1 VRGGAATPITD
12 PVGKV
17 RTGLAVSLDG
27 FIGGPNDGAEAPM
40 RVGGERETAKPPGR
54 WMSTLE
60 AGRVS
65 PRPPRVVVDCAVVES
80 DAKTP
85 KGRRPLAL
93 DPVTLAALKALHD
106 PSLDEQAAETVAR
119 LILGDGEVITD
130 LSANK
135 PLATG
140 PRCRLSGEGGEAQK
154 SCSGGVSEGGLEPP
168 RPMRALGPQPSA
180 SAYSATPTWCT
191 WVRADCSKGATRRRG
206 QAGRLTVDRSR
217 VPQGVRLKPCGPG
230 VRTAAWCSVKRGV
243 TGRSARMAA
252 SAWW

>member
-1 VRGGAATPITD
+1 
-12 PVGKV
+12 
-17 RTGLAVSLDG
+17 
-27 FIGGPNDGAEAPM
+27 
-40 RVGGERETAKPPGR
+40 
-54 WMSTLE
+54 MSTLE

-65 PRPPRVVVDCAVVES
+65 PRPPRVVVDYAVVES

-85 KGRRPLAL
+85 KGRRSLAL

-106 PSLDEQAAETVAR
+106 IRHSYATAALAAGVPPKVISQR
-119 LILGDGEVITD
+119 LGHDRDHDGHLQPRHPEPGRAGRPDGRPPDPGDGEVIAD

-230 VRTAAWCSVKRGV
+230 VRTAAWCSVRRGV